1 MTHVSFKGNDEL
13 ILAIYMYMWG
23 NITANIFNHPAN
35 NTKIL
40 YYYHSAKI
48 TYHVASSRI
57 TILYISK
64 ILHLPKH
71 KTHKLLLTNSVM
83 V

>member
-1 MTHVSFKGNDEL
+1 MTHISFYGNDEL
-13 ILAIYMYMWG
+13 VSAYICMGEQISQQIYV
-23 NITANIFNHPAN
+23 FNHPVN

-40 YYYHSAKI
+40 YYYSAKT
-48 TYHVASSRI
+48 TYHLASSRI

-71 KTHKLLLTNSVM
+71 KRHKLLLTNSVM